1 MTEGEWILKRENDK
15 LVRLT
20 YMFTLNKNPT
30 GTWKGARHH
39 YS

>member
-1 MTEGEWILKRENDK
+1 MDITNERMK